1 MADRAIVFAM
11 ANPTPEVL
19 PEEIEGDVAVIATGR
34 SDYPNQINNVL
45 AFPGVFRGALDV
57 RAREITTDM
66 ESAAAHALAAIV
78 KPEELAADYIVPSV
92 FNRDVAPAV
101 AAAVAAAAER
111 SGVARRLRR
120 EHESDPAELPHD

>member
-11 ANPTPEVL
+11 ANPVPEVM
-19 PEEIEGDVAVIATGR
+19 PEEIEGDVEVIATGR

-57 RAREITTDM
+57 RASEITKEM
-66 ESAAAHALAAIV
+66 EVAAAHAIASVV
-78 KPEELAADYIVPSV
+78 KPDELEADYIVPSV

-101 AAAVAAAAER
+101 A
-111 SGVARRLRR
+111 RRPSRGGRALRR
-120 EHESDPAELPHD
+120 RPQADARAATGPVSPVRS